1 MSAQHNNS
9 KGWARRTPLACA
21 ILLAGIGMQS
31 GAQAEEG
38 FFSGWEASG
47 YLREHISWNLENPY
61 LMDTEDPNGLVGAR
75 SKGNYRYDPS
85 MVRTTLKLNLFKN
98 FGSSQFNISG
108 RAAREIETGYL
119 KDLQKA
125 MDQNAASD
133 FFSGRRQ
140 SSVNL
145 MDDVYNDVE
154 LRELWWQTEVTPTTT
169 LKLGKQQV
177 VWGETDFFQSLDV
190 VHGYDNRIRSFLEP
204 ENEDVRKPL
213 WMVNLTERFDSVGGM
228 MQALFI
234 PGSVNRARD
243 RGNSYDL
250 EGGRWANNPNKGIT
264 FDTAT
269 FGADVPYNFDHKAA
283 DMDDASYGFRWK
295 GMADEWEYSLAWF
308 HGPSVNPV
316 INPNPNSPLGVGDAA
331 SGRKFVGAYK
341 NDYRSDSGSTV
352 GELIYPF
359 VDVFG
364 VTANRYLESLD
375 AVFSTEI
382 SYIPKSPYNVGI
394 QAGEKGGCAFFPGF
408 CGVVEKN
415 VLKTMVR
422 LDKQL
427 ALQSYLG
434 TSRPSFFSMQLFN
447 TWITSYDRDEEVVN
461 LAGFS
466 GRAKEFSTIVT
477 AILATNYDNDRINPS
492 LAVGTD
498 LTYGGGFVIP
508 SVEFAYGNNW
518 RVRVEADLFFNDER
532 QERSLQ
538 NFNNTNLF
546 GYFNGNDQLVVR
558 ATYQF

>member
-1 MSAQHNNS
+1 M
-9 KGWARRTPLACA
+9 
-21 ILLAGIGMQS
+21 
-31 GAQAEEG
+31 
-38 FFSGWEASG
+38 
-47 YLREHISWNLENPY
+47 
-61 LMDTEDPNGLVGAR
+61 
-75 SKGNYRYDPS
+75 
-85 MVRTTLKLNLFKN
+85 
-98 FGSSQFNISG
+98 
-108 RAAREIETGYL
+108 
-119 KDLQKA
+119 
-125 MDQNAASD
+125 
-133 FFSGRRQ
+133 
-140 SSVNL
+140 
-145 MDDVYNDVE
+145 
-154 LRELWWQTEVTPTTT
+154 
-169 LKLGKQQV
+169 
-177 VWGETDFFQSLDV
+177 
-190 VHGYDNRIRSFLEP
+190 
-204 ENEDVRKPL
+204 
-213 WMVNLTERFDSVGGM
+213 
-228 MQALFI
+228 
-234 PGSVNRARD
+234 
-243 RGNSYDL
+243 
-250 EGGRWANNPNKGIT
+250 
-264 FDTAT
+264 
-269 FGADVPYNFDHKAA
+269 
-283 DMDDASYGFRWK
+283 
-295 GMADEWEYSLAWF
+295 
-308 HGPSVNPV
+308 
-316 INPNPNSPLGVGDAA
+316 
-331 SGRKFVGAYK
+331 
-341 NDYRSDSGSTV
+341 
-352 GELIYPF
+352 
-359 VDVFG
+359 
-364 VTANRYLESLD
+364 
-375 AVFSTEI
+375 FSTEI